1 MLEPARSKRVG
12 FQVGTEC
19 GNSIV
24 KGYGKRPYFFRF
36 SLMKASLTNIPNHR
50 AEFYSTCR
58 FSNLHSK
65 NKWVNSYPLSLSMS
79 EFSMTRQE
87 EFWNRKPLN
96 PIKGVE
102 WITKHSQTIHTPN
115 QNLFRMANFEIPLL
129 FRIASFEIPV
139 LFRIATFELL
149 TSTSI
154 FRFSLIL
161 RQPKVGF
168 GQQICPWAQIKKGF
182 NISKNSWPW
191 QGPFNTI

>member
-1 MLEPARSKRVG
+1 M
-12 FQVGTEC
+12 
-19 GNSIV
+19 V

-36 SLMKASLTNIPNHR
+36 FLMKASLTNIPNYR

-58 FSNLHSK
+58 FSKLHSK

-79 EFSMTRQE
+79 ELSMTRQE
-87 EFWNRKPLN
+87 EFWNRKLLN
-96 PIKGVE
+96 PIQDVE

-115 QNLFRMANFEIPLL
+115 QNLFWIANFEIRIASFEIPLL

-149 TSTSI
+149 TSTRI

-161 RQPKVGF
+161 RKPKVIS
-168 GQQICPWAQIKKGF
+168 GQEICPWTQQIKDF
-182 NISKNSWPW
+182 NISKNSWLW
-191 QGPFNTI
+191 QGPFNMNFSRTFTLTLDY

>member
-1 MLEPARSKRVG
+1 M
-12 FQVGTEC
+12 
-19 GNSIV
+19 V
-24 KGYGKRPYFFRF
+24 KEYGKRPYFFRF
-36 SLMKASLTNIPNHR
+36 FHMKVSLTNVPNYR
-50 AEFYSTCR
+50 AEFYSTCH
-58 FSNLHSK
+58 FSKLHSK

-79 EFSMTRQE
+79 ELSMTRQE

-96 PIKGVE
+96 PIQGVE
-102 WITKHSQTIHTPN
+102 WITKHSQTVHTPN
-115 QNLFRMANFEIPLL
+115 QNLFRIANFEIRVLFRIASFEIPLL

-168 GQQICPWAQIKKGF
+168 GQQICPWTQPKKGF

-191 QGPFNTI
+191 QGPFKINK